1 MSVRCPDAALAV
13 RPPGPALP
21 GRSSPAP
28 GRHFLVSGFQTE
40 VTFPQGVAS
49 ALTQM
54 SPITGKVTG
63 TVRLVG
69 AIPDSRA
76 VAESF
81 VATIPASVPAAGF
94 NFWVPARAVGL
105 GIFTAASKAIAVEE
119 ESGFALTLEVGQRG
133 RGICAKRTV
142 CAQRSRGD
150 QPTVSSAREGFSI
163 QTASTKDFN
172 CEFRR
177 NRSSIP
183 LAWSPLVK

>member
-49 ALTQM
+49 ALAQM

-105 GIFTAASKAIAVEE
+105 GTFTAASKAIAVEE
-119 ESGFALTLEVGQRG
+119 ASGFHLTLGIGQRL
-133 RGICAKRTV
+133 RGICTKRTV
-142 CAQRSRGD
+142 AALKARGGISRRSPQQGKGSRSKRL
-150 QPTVSSAREGFSI
+150 PPKTS
-163 QTASTKDFN
+163 TASCGGIGRLFHW
-172 CEFRR
+172 
-177 NRSSIP
+177 P
-183 LAWSPLVK
+183 GVLW

>member
-49 ALTQM
+49 AVAQM
-54 SPITGKVTG
+54 SPITGKVTA

-81 VATIPASVPAAGF
+81 VATIPASVPA
-94 NFWVPARAVGL
+94 P
-105 GIFTAASKAIAVEE
+105 
-119 ESGFALTLEVGQRG
+119 
-133 RGICAKRTV
+133 
-142 CAQRSRGD
+142 
-150 QPTVSSAREGFSI
+150 
-163 QTASTKDFN
+163 ASTSG
-172 CEFRR
+172 CRPAPSASASSPRHLRPSPWRR
-177 NRSSIP
+177 RVGS
-183 LAWSPLVK
+183 L

>member
-40 VTFPQGVAS
+40 VTFPKGVAS
-49 ALTQM
+49 AVAQM
-54 SPITGKVTG
+54 SPITGKVTA

-119 ESGFALTLEVGQRG
+119 ASRFRLTLGIGQRG
-133 RGICAKRTV
+133 RGACTKRTV
-142 CAQRSRGD
+142 CAQNSRGISRRSP
-150 QPTVSSAREGFSI
+150 QQGKGSRSKRLPPKTS
-163 QTASTKDFN
+163 TASSGGIGRLFHW
-172 CEFRR
+172 
-177 NRSSIP
+177 P
-183 LAWSPLVK
+183 GVLW

>member
-28 GRHFLVSGFQTE
+28 GRHFVVSGFQTE

-49 ALTQM
+49 AVAQM
-54 SPITGKVTG
+54 SPITGKVTA

-81 VATIPASVPAAGF
+81 VATIPASVPAATSF
-94 NFWVPARAVGL
+94 ITPA
-105 GIFTAASKAIAVEE
+105 
-119 ESGFALTLEVGQRG
+119 
-133 RGICAKRTV
+133 
-142 CAQRSRGD
+142 
-150 QPTVSSAREGFSI
+150 P
-163 QTASTKDFN
+163 
-172 CEFRR
+172 
-177 NRSSIP
+177 
-183 LAWSPLVK
+183 